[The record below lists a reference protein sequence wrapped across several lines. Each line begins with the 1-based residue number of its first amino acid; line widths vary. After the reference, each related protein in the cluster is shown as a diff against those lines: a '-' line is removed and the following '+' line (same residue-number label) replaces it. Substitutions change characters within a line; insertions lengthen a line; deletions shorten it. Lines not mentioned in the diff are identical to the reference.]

1 MQAVSPTPAQTTQE
15 VAMVERNELS
25 KEQIS
30 HVAYALY
37 LQRGSSHGND
47 VQDWLRAEKEL
58 SSAGVAGPVKT
69 KAAFVGHA

>member
-1 MQAVSPTPAQTTQE
+1 MI
-15 VAMVERNELS
+15 ERRELS

-37 LQRGSSHGND
+37 LQRGGEQGKD
-47 VQDWLRAEKEL
+47 VEDWLTAEKEL